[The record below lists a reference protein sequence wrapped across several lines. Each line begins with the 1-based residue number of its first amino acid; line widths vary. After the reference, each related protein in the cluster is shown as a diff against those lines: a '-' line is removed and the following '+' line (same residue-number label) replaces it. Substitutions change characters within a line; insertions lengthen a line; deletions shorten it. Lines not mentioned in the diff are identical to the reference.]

1 MVVRGGGVPSGTS
14 SPARREKSFRSHS
27 FIWFTTTYEG
37 ERREEEEEK
46 DTSIICKYDRE
57 VFFVSAINDMANM
70 PILTVSLSCTT

>member
-37 ERREEEEEK
+37 ERREEEEEEEEK
-46 DTSIICKYDRE
+46 DTPSY
-57 VFFVSAINDMANM
+57 ANM
-70 PILTVSLSCTT
+70 IVKCSLFLPSMTWEQF